1 MTGRRR
7 RVRDRL
13 VVDPQK
19 TADFSPEDWCSDL
32 LGALEAFPSDPAK
45 DWRRS
50 RDRLRRLIAKLRSAI
65 NGLPG
70 QTRAAADQLTILE
83 LALASLNTGEVH
95 PLLTPLPAMNRL
107 PDSAAADQ
115 FRRVVLQCT
124 EHMIASG
131 MSRSTAFRYVAAEIT
146 ARGQG
151 ALKGGSGS
159 FSADTVKRWFQA
171 ARSSDQSPAENLGDA
186 EWLDR
191 HALNYL
197 GAPLETARANV
208 RSWLDDPRV
217 RAVFPKVRK
226 GGVLTPRV

>member
-1 MTGRRR
+1 MIVRRR

-13 VVDPQK
+13 VVGVQQ
-19 TADFSPEDWCSDL
+19 TAGFSADDWCSDL
-32 LGALEAFPSDPAK
+32 LGPLEAFPSDPAK

-65 NGLPG
+65 VGLPG
-70 QTRAAADQLTILE
+70 ATGAAVNQLTILE

-95 PLLTPLPAMNRL
+95 PLLTPLPAMNKL

-131 MSRSTAFRYVAAEIT
+131 MGRPKAFKHVADEIT

-151 ALKGGSGS
+151 ALKGGGAS

-171 ARSSDQSPAENLGDA
+171 ARSSDGSPPENLGDA

-197 GAPLETARANV
+197 GAPLETAKANV

-226 GGVLTPRV
+226 GGVLTHRA